1 MFERAVTSGVS
12 ALEWTHVVVASRDA
26 ICAQRQI
33 FLLPTPWFS
42 VDLPFF
48 SFFHL
53 GELSLTLLSL
63 VFGWVNPFLSGTHAA
78 PVHHCIAQNAR
89 VQLCSRARQ
98 QGESRQEHGL
108 DAHEQTHT
116 HSQHHHHALWGIWC
130 FSGVH
135 PGAVG
140 KLDNGEVCCAT
151 GVEARL
157 IWVCILHGNRNSDF
171 SLSAALSWTSHSS
184 LNRIF
189 LILAI
194 QKKKTLSV
202 SKSATMRSV
211 VTF

>member
-116 HSQHHHHALWGIWC
+116 HTRSIIIMLYGG
-130 FSGVH
+130 FGVS
-135 PGAVG
+135 PASIPELLVN
-140 KLDNGEVCCAT
+140 LIT
-151 GVEARL
+151 AR
-157 IWVCILHGNRNSDF
+157 
-171 SLSAALSWTSHSS
+171 SAALQELKPDLSESAFCTGTGTLTFHS
-184 LNRIF
+184 LQ
-189 LILAI
+189 LWAELLTA
-194 QKKKTLSV
+194 V
-202 SKSATMRSV
+202 
-211 VTF
+211 